1 MSDVQNPTLLS
12 ELQTVSKLD
21 YGLKGKSS
29 QVVNEIL
36 EKDKKKVIKSFR
48 ASLNLLPLNELT

>member
-12 ELQTVSKLD
+12 ELQTASKLD
-21 YGLKGKSS
+21 YGVKGKSS